1 MKNFPERF
9 LIGIV
14 GYQYHFNRHKPK
26 SACSPARDRAGI
38 AARIQRSPQV
48 PHSGDQIRS
57 NVMRSICVLCV
68 AIGVSLSA
76 TAASA
81 RGGMGGMGPAHESV
95 TGGAFGT
102 SPASPGTNSLGTA
115 LSSTGA
121 GHVMNGPS
129 LGTSP
134 DIDREEVKVEK
145 MIGSICRG
153 C

>member
-1 MKNFPERF
+1 
-9 LIGIV
+9 
-14 GYQYHFNRHKPK
+14 
-26 SACSPARDRAGI
+26 
-38 AARIQRSPQV
+38 
-48 PHSGDQIRS
+48 
-57 NVMRSICVLCV
+57 MRSICVLCV
-68 AIGVSLSA
+68 AIGVSLTA

-81 RGGMGGMGPAHESV
+81 RGGVGGMGGGMGPAHESV

-102 SPASPGTNSLGTA
+102 SAASPGTNSLGTA

-134 DIDREEVKVEK
+134 DIDREEVKVDR